1 MNLLLQ
7 GVSQGSSQMTL
18 PPSTPGLPGDPDEQE
33 IVGRHLD
40 TLPTWSTVTHT
51 ASTWFHQP
59 GGHTAPWGLAALS
72 NNSSHQGT
80 MSTTVEP
87 VGHRP

>member
-7 GVSQGSSQMTL
+7 GVSQGSFSQMTL

-40 TLPTWSTVTHT
+40 TSPTWSTVTHT
-51 ASTWFHQP
+51 APLGSISQVVTQP
-59 GGHTAPWGLAALS
+59 HGDWQPRPAIALTRGL
-72 NNSSHQGT
+72 
-80 MSTTVEP
+80 
-87 VGHRP
+87 